1 MDKATI
7 NSYYEKLVLLVS
19 TDFQRELLNA
29 CLNNLLDTDNKLR
42 FNNFACGI
50 RELSRHVLS
59 SLAPD
64 GEVQNCEWY
73 KNETKKKGA
82 ASRGEK
88 IKYAIQGGL
97 SDAYVKREF
106 FDIEDYKKP
115 VLDSIDLLSKYT
127 HVNEATFNLRDK
139 EVNELSLTVVSAFSN
154 FVTAI
159 KVFKEEL
166 IKKLE
171 MHIDNA
177 FIEHSI
183 TESIDDIDILSTHH
197 NIEEIHPSSVDI
209 TELNS
214 KTITLEVIGSIEV
227 RQQWGSD
234 GDLSRGD
241 GLEMYNSFPFESVL
255 TIEITKKF
263 PKSKLNIETFTV
275 NTDDW
280 YE

>member
-1 MDKATI
+1 
-7 NSYYEKLVLLVS
+7 
-19 TDFQRELLNA
+19 
-29 CLNNLLDTDNKLR
+29 
-42 FNNFACGI
+42 
-50 RELSRHVLS
+50 
-59 SLAPD
+59 
-64 GEVQNCEWY
+64 
-73 KNETKKKGA
+73 
-82 ASRGEK
+82 
-88 IKYAIQGGL
+88 
-97 SDAYVKREF
+97 
-106 FDIEDYKKP
+106 
-115 VLDSIDLLSKYT
+115 
-127 HVNEATFNLRDK
+127 
-139 EVNELSLTVVSAFSN
+139 
-154 FVTAI
+154 
-159 KVFKEEL
+159 
-166 IKKLE
+166 